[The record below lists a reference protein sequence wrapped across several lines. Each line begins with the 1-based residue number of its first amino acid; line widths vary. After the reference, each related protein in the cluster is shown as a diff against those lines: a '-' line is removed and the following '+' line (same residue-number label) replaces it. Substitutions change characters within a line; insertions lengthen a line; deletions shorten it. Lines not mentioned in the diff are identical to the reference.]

1 MVIFHGYVS
10 HNQRV
15 SIYYGSM
22 MFLFWKLRI
31 RILEYWYLSCQK
43 FEEYP
48 AEELLMTALEEVRC
62 AWIYSHASHQ
72 SFQWKRTV
80 HLIIHHD
87 LEMLFLQPPE
97 LIHLFPLLLHLF
109 VLPCQLLTL
118 SWSAESTGGVFP
130 RHFWI
135 LQVIWGPNT
144 ASKVSK
150 NTKPQFDLMLVY
162 QCLLVTNS
170 Y

>member
-1 MVIFHGYVS
+1 MAMLVITRG
-10 HNQRV
+10 V
-15 SIYYGSM
+15 SIYYGLM

-31 RILEYWYLSCQK
+31 RILDNIGTSVAI

-48 AEELLMTALEEVRC
+48 AEQLLMTALEEVRC
-62 AWIYSHASHQ
+62 ARIYSHASHQ
-72 SFQWKRTV
+72 SFQWKRMV

-118 SWSAESTGGVFP
+118 SWSAESTGGQP
-130 RHFWI
+130 QHFWI
-135 LQVIWGPNT
+135 LQVI
-144 ASKVSK
+144 
-150 NTKPQFDLMLVY
+150 
-162 QCLLVTNS
+162 
-170 Y
+170 